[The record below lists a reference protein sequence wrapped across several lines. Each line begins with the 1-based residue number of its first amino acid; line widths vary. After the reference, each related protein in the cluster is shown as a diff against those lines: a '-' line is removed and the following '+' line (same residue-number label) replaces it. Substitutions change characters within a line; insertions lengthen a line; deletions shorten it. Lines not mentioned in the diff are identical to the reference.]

1 MTSPPVAREH
11 LPYPVL
17 LAAAWSACLLLI
29 AGGGWLLGQA
39 VGRLSVILAPLAI
52 AVLLAAMLRP
62 LVDRIP
68 QRVPRA
74 AAALVVVV
82 GVLGVV
88 LAALAAVTTQL
99 ATGVPRMREQISSGT
114 DAALR
119 WLEEGPL
126 HLTADRLQEAVAQ
139 ARTWIESHSEAVA
152 AGAVQFG
159 HTAVDAVAGML
170 ICLVALFFFLYHG
183 EKLWAFFVRWLPRA
197 SRAHVDSAFRHGW
210 GSLGAYTRTQLTVAA
225 INAAGVGIGAALLR
239 VPFVIPIVVVV
250 FLASFV
256 PIVGTLVAGLVP
268 TVLAVVERGPAIA
281 VAMLAIV
288 VVVHQLESHVLQPIL
303 MGHAVALH
311 PLAVILVVTAGTYL
325 FGIVGALF
333 AVPVTAMANTIVRYL
348 AARGDGGADG
358 DGPGPGLVPEV
369 DEVSGPD
376 HEGRDEGR
384 DRDDGGGDEHDGG
397 GDDEDDDEP
406 GPRGRPAGPGDP
418 AEPAGH
424 TRADAGPAAR

>member
-1 MTSPPVAREH
+1 MTQGSPTAAPFDRAH
-11 LPYPVL
+11 LPYPVV
-17 LAAAWSACLLLI
+17 LAAGWSACLLLI
-29 AGGGWLLGQA
+29 AGGGWLVGQA
-39 VGRLSVILAPLAI
+39 VGRLSVIIAPLAI

-62 LVDRIP
+62 MVDRIP
-68 QRVPRA
+68 ERVPRA

-82 GVLGVV
+82 GVLAVI

-99 ATGVPRMREQISSGT
+99 ATGVPRMRDQISSGT

-119 WLEEGPL
+119 WLEDGPL

-139 ARTWIESHSEAVA
+139 ARTWIESNSEAVA

-159 HTAVDAVAGML
+159 HTAVDAVAGVL
-170 ICLVALFFFLYHG
+170 ICLVSLFFFLYHG
-183 EKLWAFFVRWLPRA
+183 EKLWEFFVRWLPRA
-197 SRAHVDSAFRHGW
+197 SREHVDTAFRGGW

-225 INAAGVGIGAALLR
+225 INAAGVGLGALLLR

-256 PIVGTLVAGLVP
+256 PIVGTLVAGVIP
-268 TVLAVVERGPAIA
+268 TVLALVERGPAIA

-288 VVVHQLESHVLQPIL
+288 VVVHQVESHVLQPLL

-325 FGIVGALF
+325 FGVVGALF
-333 AVPVTAMANTIVRYL
+333 AVPVTAMANTVVRHL
-348 AARGDGGADG
+348 AARGGADG
-358 DGPGPGLVPEV
+358 GSAARGGPDGGGAAGGGEDLGPGLVPGR

-376 HEGRDEGR
+376 SAAHPAG
-384 DRDDGGGDEHDGG
+384 
-397 GDDEDDDEP
+397 DDDEVRLHDHD
-406 GPRGRPAGPGDP
+406 GETVP
-418 AEPAGH
+418 AEPAARTGGH
-424 TRADAGPAAR
+424 APR